1 MKPQL
6 SQDYNVDNRYRG
18 LEDAQDDNRGRQFV
32 EQYIERRR
40 AQAEPNMSSERR
52 QEDRFVF
59 DGNTSFRNLF
69 RPSK

>member
-6 SQDYNVDNRYRG
+6 SQDYNVDSRYRG
-18 LEDAQDDNRGRQFV
+18 MGQAQDNSAGLNFV
-32 EQYIERRR
+32 NQYIERRR
-40 AQAEPNMSSERR
+40 TQAEPNMKSELRE
-52 QEDRFVF
+52 EDRYNF

>member
-6 SQDYNVDNRYRG
+6 SQDYNVDSRYRG
-18 LEDAQDDNRGRQFV
+18 MGQAQDNSAGLNFV
-32 EQYIERRR
+32 NQYIERRR
-40 AQAEPNMSSERR
+40 ADSEPNVKPELRE
-52 QEDRFVF
+52 EDRYNF

>member
-6 SQDYNVDNRYRG
+6 SQDYNVDSRYRG
-18 LEDAQDDNRGRQFV
+18 MEDAQDNNRGRQFV
-32 EQYIERRR
+32 EQYIARRR
-40 AQAEPNMSSERR
+40 AQAEPNMESERR

-59 DGNTSFRNLF
+59 DGNTRFRNLF